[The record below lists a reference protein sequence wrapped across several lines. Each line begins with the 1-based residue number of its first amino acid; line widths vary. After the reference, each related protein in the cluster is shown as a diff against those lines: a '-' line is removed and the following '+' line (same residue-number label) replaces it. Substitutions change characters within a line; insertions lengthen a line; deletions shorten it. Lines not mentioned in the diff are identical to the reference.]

1 MTGITDVTWVR
12 PAAIEMDTKKI
23 KPHLVHAN
31 KEAPA
36 QWHARLNTAPIA
48 CQQRGPGT
56 VACTVKHRAHCMPT
70 KRARH
75 SGMHG

>member
-48 CQQRGPGT
+48 CQQRGPEWQ
-56 VACTVKHRAHCMPT
+56 ARIKHRIYYMPT
-70 KRARH
+70 RGPGTMASKD
-75 SGMHG
+75 